1 MPYKEHVENLIDD
14 EKYRD
19 EITFFSLDQE
29 LGQVIFGGRYCM
41 LLSDSHTKRCERV
54 EAGRT
59 RPETRL
65 EVQAEEAHRNLAP
78 RISSTRPST
87 LDP

>member
-29 LGQVIFGGRYCM
+29 LGQVM
-41 LLSDSHTKRCERV
+41 RCSV
-54 EAGRT
+54 EGCVA
-59 RPETRL
+59 L
-65 EVQAEEAHRNLAP
+65 EGDVAV
-78 RISSTRPST
+78 
-87 LDP
+87 